1 MAKVKISQWDVVA
14 ANNTDINSININEGC
29 PPSTINNAIREMMS
43 QVKDL
48 QGGYS
53 GDTIPVAA
61 GGTGA
66 TTASTA
72 RTNLGI
78 TGIATQDPASVN
90 FTGGNITGLTNL
102 STGIFT
108 ATGTTT
114 LSGTNTL
121 SGPTTLSGAST
132 ASSTLTSSGTLA
144 VTGGL
149 TLDGAAGTS
158 GQVLVSSGAG
168 NTPTWANDKGTILQ
182 VVNKVISTQGSQTI
196 TGSDTQVGSGT
207 DFDLSI
213 TPKGNG
219 SKFIVSARWFGEVD
233 VTWDVSFN
241 IQRNGVRINTINNSN
256 KHGLSMATSTLQGN
270 NDSTPEIMYLQ
281 TVDSTGSTIGTAIT
295 YTLIAVSSSGN
306 HTMWTNRCFGS
317 SHETGISE
325 LMIMEVAA

>member
-14 ANNTDINSININEGC
+14 ANNTEINSININEGC

-114 LSGTNTL
+114 LSGT
-121 SGPTTLSGAST
+121 A
-132 ASSTLTSSGTLA
+132 TSSGTLA

-149 TLDGAAGTS
+149 TLDGATGTS
-158 GQVLVSSGAG
+158 GQVLVSSGSSATPTWGDAFVTGMIMLWSGSTGSIPSGWALCNGSSGTPDLRDRFVVGAG
-168 NTPTWANDKGTILQ
+168 NTYAVNATGGNANATLPSHSHTFSGSTGAAGSHNHYVTASNTSSSAFTSNTQTFTWASAGGLGN
-182 VVNKVISTQGSQTI
+182 
-196 TGSDTQVGSGT
+196 SDYRGGAT
-207 DFDLSI
+207 
-213 TPKGNG
+213 
-219 SKFIVSARWFGEVD
+219 
-233 VTWDVSFN
+233 
-241 IQRNGVRINTINNSN
+241 GVRANRA
-256 KHGLSMATSTLQGN
+256 LSSDVGDHSHSMS
-270 NDSTPEIMYLQ
+270 
-281 TVDSTGSTIGTAIT
+281 GSTSAAG
-295 YTLIAVSSSGN
+295 SSS
-306 HTMWTNRCFGS
+306 TNAN
-317 SHETGISE
+317 
-325 LMIMEVAA
+325 LPPYYALAYIMKL